1 MIIVCP
7 SCGKNFN
14 VREDQIPDKGRL
26 LQCSN
31 CKHEWFFTKNT
42 IPVDDNLDEQSNDE
56 LTQESFGILDEE
68 ENKRDEVV
76 IEDETVELEKPK
88 DFKKKKIA
96 KINFF
101 KLLLVFIISFVA
113 FVLIV
118 DTFLLQISKYVPFA
132 EKYLDNLY
140 QSIIA
145 VSYTHLTLP
154 TIYSV

>member
-14 VREDQIPDKGRL
+14 VRDDQIPDKGRL
-26 LQCSN
+26 LQCSS

-42 IPVDDNLDEQSNDE
+42 IPIDDNIDELSNDE

-68 ENKRDEVV
+68 EDRSDEVI
-76 IEDETVELEKPK
+76 IEEKTDKLEKPK
-88 DFKKKKIA
+88 SINKKETTKV
-96 KINFF
+96 NFF

-118 DTFLLQISKYVPFA
+118 DTFIVQISEYVPFA

-140 QSIIA
+140 QSIIDI
-145 VSYTHLTLP
+145 SLFFQNL
-154 TIYSV
+154 IK

>member
-14 VREDQIPDKGRL
+14 VRDDQIPDKGRL

-42 IPVDDNLDEQSNDE
+42 IPIDDNIDELSGDE

-68 ENKRDEVV
+68 EDGKDEVI
-76 IEDETVELEKPK
+76 IENKTVELEKPINI
-88 DFKKKKIA
+88 KKNKITNV
-96 KINFF
+96 NFF
-101 KLLLVFIISFVA
+101 KLLLVFIISIIG

-118 DTFLLQISKYVPFA
+118 DTFIIQISEYVPFA

-140 QSIIA
+140 QSLIDI
-145 VSYTHLTLP
+145 SLFFQNL
-154 TIYSV
+154 IK

>member
-26 LQCSN
+26 LQCSS
-31 CKHEWFFTKNT
+31 CKHEWFYTKNT
-42 IPVDDNLDEQSNDE
+42 IPIDDNIDELSNDDF
-56 LTQESFGILDEE
+56 TQESFGILDEE
-68 ENKRDEVV
+68 EDRSDQV
-76 IEDETVELEKPK
+76 IIEEKTVELEKTK
-88 DFKKKKIA
+88 NIDKKKTT

-113 FVLIV
+113 LVLIV
-118 DTFLLQISKYVPFA
+118 DTFILQISEYVPFA

-140 QSIIA
+140 QSIIDI
-145 VSYTHLTLP
+145 SLFFQNL
-154 TIYSV
+154 IK

>member
-14 VREDQIPDKGRL
+14 VRDDQIPDKGRL

-31 CKHEWFFTKNT
+31 CKHEWFYNRNT

-56 LTQESFGILDEE
+56 FTQESFGILDEE
-68 ENKRDEVV
+68 EDKRNEVIV
-76 IEDETVELEKPK
+76 EDKTVELEKAK
-88 DFKKKKIA
+88 NIKKKKTI
-96 KINFF
+96 KVNFF

-113 FVLIV
+113 FILIV
-118 DTFLLQISKYVPFA
+118 DTFIIQISEYVPFA

-140 QSIIA
+140 QSIIDI
-145 VSYTHLTLP
+145 SLFFQNL
-154 TIYSV
+154 IK

>member
-14 VREDQIPDKGRL
+14 VKDDQIPDKGRL

-31 CKHEWFFTKNT
+31 CKHEWFYIKNT
-42 IPVDDNLDEQSNDE
+42 IPVDDNLEEQFNDE

-68 ENKRDEVV
+68 EDRSDEVIV
-76 IEDETVELEKPK
+76 EDKTVELEKPK
-88 DFKKKKIA
+88 NISKKKNI

-118 DTFLLQISKYVPFA
+118 DTFIVQISEYVPFA

-140 QSIIA
+140 QSIIDI
-145 VSYTHLTLP
+145 SLFFQNL
-154 TIYSV
+154 IK

>member
-14 VREDQIPDKGRL
+14 VRDDQIPDKGRL
-26 LQCSN
+26 LQCSS

-42 IPVDDNLDEQSNDE
+42 IPINDNMDELSNDE

-68 ENKRDEVV
+68 EDRSAEEIV
-76 IEDETVELEKPK
+76 EDKKVELEKPK
-88 DFKKKKIA
+88 NTYKKKTK
-96 KINFF
+96 KVNFF

-118 DTFLLQISKYVPFA
+118 DTFIVQISEYVPFA

-140 QSIIA
+140 QSIIDI
-145 VSYTHLTLP
+145 SLFFQNL
-154 TIYSV
+154 IK

>member
-14 VREDQIPDKGRL
+14 VRDDQIPDKGRL

-31 CKHEWFFTKNT
+31 CKHEWFYTKNT
-42 IPVDDNLDEQSNDE
+42 ILDDDNLDEQSNDE

-68 ENKRDEVV
+68 EDRSDEVIV
-76 IEDETVELEKPK
+76 EDKTIELEKPK
-88 DFKKKKIA
+88 NIKKEKTTKV
-96 KINFF
+96 NFF

-118 DTFLLQISKYVPFA
+118 DTFVVQISVYIPFA

-140 QSIIA
+140 QSIIDI
-145 VSYTHLTLP
+145 SLFFQNL
-154 TIYSV
+154 IK

>member
-14 VREDQIPDKGRL
+14 VRDDQIPDKGRL

-31 CKHEWFFTKNT
+31 CKHEWFYTKNT
-42 IPVDDNLDEQSNDE
+42 FPVDDNIDELTNDE

-68 ENKRDEVV
+68 EDRRDEVIV
-76 IEDETVELEKPK
+76 EDKTVELENPK
-88 DFKKKKIA
+88 TIKKQEGKSF
-96 KINFF
+96 NFF

-113 FVLIV
+113 FILIV
-118 DTFLLQISKYVPFA
+118 DTFIVQISEYVPFA

-140 QSIIA
+140 QSLIDI
-145 VSYTHLTLP
+145 SLFFQNL
-154 TIYSV
+154 IK

>member
-14 VREDQIPDKGRL
+14 VRDDQIPDKGRL

-68 ENKRDEVV
+68 EDRRDEVI
-76 IEDETVELEKPK
+76 IEEKTAKLEKPK
-88 DFKKKKIA
+88 NINKKEATKV
-96 KINFF
+96 NFF

-113 FVLIV
+113 FILIV
-118 DTFLLQISKYVPFA
+118 DTFIVQISKYVPFA
-132 EKYLDNLY
+132 KKYLDNLY
-140 QSIIA
+140 QSIIDI
-145 VSYTHLTLP
+145 SLFFQNL
-154 TIYSV
+154 IK

>member
-14 VREDQIPDKGRL
+14 VRDDQIPDKGRL
-26 LQCSN
+26 LQCSS

-42 IPVDDNLDEQSNDE
+42 IPIDDKIDDLSNDE

-68 ENKRDEVV
+68 EDRTDEVI
-76 IEDETVELEKPK
+76 IEEKTVKLEKTNNNN
-88 DFKKKKIA
+88 KKETTKV
-96 KINFF
+96 NFF

-113 FVLIV
+113 FILIV
-118 DTFLLQISKYVPFA
+118 DTFIVQFSEYVPFA

-140 QSIIA
+140 QSLIDI
-145 VSYTHLTLP
+145 SLFFQNL
-154 TIYSV
+154 IK

>member
-14 VREDQIPDKGRL
+14 VRDDQIPDKGRL

-31 CKHEWFFTKNT
+31 CKHEWFYTKNT
-42 IPVDDNLDEQSNDE
+42 IPVNDNLDEQSNDE
-56 LTQESFGILDEE
+56 LTQETFGILDEE
-68 ENKRDEVV
+68 EDRSDEVIIV
-76 IEDETVELEKPK
+76 DKTVELEKPK
-88 DFKKKKIA
+88 NIKKKKTT

-118 DTFLLQISKYVPFA
+118 DTFLVQISEYVPFA

-140 QSIIA
+140 QSIIDI
-145 VSYTHLTLP
+145 SLFFQNL
-154 TIYSV
+154 IK

>member
-7 SCGKNFN
+7 SCSKNFN
-14 VREDQIPDKGRL
+14 VRDDQIPDKGRL

-31 CKHEWFFTKNT
+31 CKHEWFYIKNT

-56 LTQESFGILDEE
+56 LTQESFGVLDEE
-68 ENKRDEVV
+68 EDRSDEVIV
-76 IEDETVELEKPK
+76 EDKTFELEKPK
-88 DFKKKKIA
+88 SIKKEKTTKV
-96 KINFF
+96 NFF

-118 DTFLLQISKYVPFA
+118 DTFVVQISVYIPFA

-140 QSIIA
+140 QSIIDI
-145 VSYTHLTLP
+145 SLFFQNL
-154 TIYSV
+154 IK

>member
-7 SCGKNFN
+7 SCSKNFN
-14 VREDQIPDKGRL
+14 VRDDQIPDKGRL
-26 LQCSN
+26 LQCSS

-42 IPVDDNLDEQSNDE
+42 IPLDNDIDEISNDD

-68 ENKRDEVV
+68 EDRSDEVI
-76 IEDETVELEKPK
+76 IEEKTVELEKPRNI
-88 DFKKKKIA
+88 KKKKTS
-96 KINFF
+96 KVNFF

-118 DTFLLQISKYVPFA
+118 DTFILQISEYVPFA

-140 QSIIA
+140 QSIIDI
-145 VSYTHLTLP
+145 SLFFQNL
-154 TIYSV
+154 IK

>member
-14 VREDQIPDKGRL
+14 VRDDQISDKGRL
-26 LQCSN
+26 LQCSS

-42 IPVDDNLDEQSNDE
+42 IPLDNDIDEISNDD

-68 ENKRDEVV
+68 EDRSDEVI
-76 IEDETVELEKPK
+76 IEEKTVELEKPRNI
-88 DFKKKKIA
+88 KKKKTS
-96 KINFF
+96 KVNFF

-118 DTFLLQISKYVPFA
+118 DTFIVQISEYVPFA

-140 QSIIA
+140 QSLIDI
-145 VSYTHLTLP
+145 SLFFQNL
-154 TIYSV
+154 IK

>member
-14 VREDQIPDKGRL
+14 VRDDQIPNKGRL

-31 CKHEWFFTKNT
+31 CKHEWFYTKNT
-42 IPVDDNLDEQSNDE
+42 IPVDNNTDEISNDN

-68 ENKRDEVV
+68 KDKYDEV
-76 IEDETVELEKPK
+76 ILEDKENESEKPK
-88 DFKKKKIA
+88 NIKKQKTKQV
-96 KINFF
+96 NFF

-113 FVLIV
+113 FVLVV
-118 DTFLLQISKYVPFA
+118 DTFVVQISEYVPFT

-140 QSIIA
+140 QSIIDI
-145 VSYTHLTLP
+145 SLFFQNL
-154 TIYSV
+154 IK